1 MPILYEVSVKIPP
14 EIAMDFEIYMTRE
27 HIPAILASG
36 CFSNAE
42 FARRGAGEYRT
53 AYRAESREDLDRYL
67 ERFAGG
73 LRSDFVKHFKDAEVS
88 RAEFES
94 LSIQSLGEHS
104 RPAER

>member
-42 FARRGAGEYRT
+42 FARRGAGEYLTHIEQRAARIST
-53 AYRAESREDLDRYL
+53 AILNDLP
-67 ERFAGG
+67 AASG
-73 LRSDFVKHFKDAEVS
+73 LI
-88 RAEFES
+88 
-94 LSIQSLGEHS
+94 L
-104 RPAER
+104 